1 MASNFCR
8 NCGFR
13 LTEGKPFCG
22 NCGTRVIIHD
32 AVAAQPAPAP
42 APAPV
47 EAAPV
52 AVPAEEASA
61 EVLAEPVPE
70 AASESPAM
78 PQPLQTLVTYHP
90 EKPVSAEELPPQA
103 LQPVSE
109 ISAAP
114 AEEPVQPSEI
124 LPAPTA
130 PAVPAPVVPA
140 APIAPAAPVAPAAP
154 QKKKSHAGL
163 IIGLAFGAAFIVCFV
178 AFGIFFIFNGTS
190 RLPSGSGTILDR
202 IETMEEVSSGKNY
215 TVYDKAFE
223 KKIESAKWW
232 DYDGTMKSQG
242 VYFSN
247 TKTLAFSIKV
257 DEKVSEKLYFA
268 YYYSEDNDF
277 DKDELKDP
285 VYEITTGPSYYRD
298 GNAFYNIECEK
309 SIKPGYYC
317 VIVSKDKSF
326 KRPYVVAYAKVVDE
340 ASEVPET
347 KPEEED
353 SGDEAEV

>member
-22 NCGTRVIIHD
+22 NCGTRVIVRD
-32 AVAAQPAPAP
+32 PVTVKVT
-42 APAPV
+42 PAPV
-47 EAAPV
+47 SEA
-52 AVPAEEASA
+52 
-61 EVLAEPVPE
+61 
-70 AASESPAM
+70 PAM

-90 EKPVSAEELPPQA
+90 EKPVPAEELPAQA
-103 LQPVSE
+103 LQPVAE
-109 ISAAP
+109 VPAAP
-114 AEEPVQPSEI
+114 AAPVEEPVQKAEI
-124 LPAPTA
+124 LPAPAAVPAVQGIPATPVA
-130 PAVPAPVVPA
+130 PAVSA
-140 APIAPAAPVAPAAP
+140 APIAPAEPK
-154 QKKKSHAGL
+154 KKKSHAGL
-163 IIGLAFGAAFIVCFV
+163 IIGLVFGITFVIFFV
-178 AFGIFFIFNGTS
+178 AFGIFFIFNGIS
-190 RLPSGSGTILDR
+190 RVPSGSGTILDR

-242 VYFSN
+242 VYFLN

-257 DEKVSEKLYFA
+257 DEKVNEKLYFA
-268 YYYSEDNDF
+268 FYYSEDNDF
-277 DKDELKDP
+277 DKEELKDP
-285 VYEITTGPSYYRD
+285 VYGITTGPSYYKD

-326 KRPYVVAYAKVVDE
+326 KRPYVVAYAKVLNEGSE
-340 ASEVPET
+340 ARATES
-347 KPEEED
+347 D
-353 SGDEAEV
+353 SGDEAQA